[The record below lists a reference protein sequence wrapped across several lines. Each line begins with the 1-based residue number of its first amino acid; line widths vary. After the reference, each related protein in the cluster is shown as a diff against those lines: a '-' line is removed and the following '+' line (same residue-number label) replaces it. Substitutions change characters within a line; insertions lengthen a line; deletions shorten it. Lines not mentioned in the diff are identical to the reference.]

1 MCLADL
7 GVCAPLSW
15 ICVRFGAGLLVLL
28 QGAVAGCGCRVLLS
42 KGCVYAVAKK
52 ASAWWAPWG
61 LCWRNCADWSQ
72 RLVCPDMV

>member
-42 KGCVYAVAKK
+42 KAVCILGTSVRLQGTAV
-52 ASAWWAPWG
+52 
-61 LCWRNCADWSQ
+61 RVRCA
-72 RLVCPDMV
+72 L